1 MESSTSK
8 AEIMKPMILK
18 AGIPLALSV
27 AGFVCAR
34 LIARRSVNPRDP
46 LFENRPEVDSQFRD
60 EQSLHSFGSSTSV
73 PSIESEKP
81 MDHTNFTISMESF
94 ELGDEPNVKEELLR
108 LRTRIEELQKREWE
122 LETQFLRFCDLKEK
136 ESMLIQL
143 RSMLLFEM
151 SQVELLDRDI
161 SSVEAEK
168 NRLETLVAEYLRI
181 LEQMEVWKSKNGF
194 LHRKVKKLLRKI
206 RVQSRLIRE
215 QGSKIEAR
223 EAEILRAHDALE
235 TRTDIVKE
243 LEEEVCELKVKL
255 DHQQEEKNELLEKL
269 ELAEKSHPSI
279 SKVQPLSQALE
290 EPFIHTYAIKIS
302 FFLSS
307 TETTQQFDGR
317 LTLKE

>member
-1 MESSTSK
+1 MESSTSR

-46 LFENRPEVDSQFRD
+46 LFENRPEVDSQLRD

-73 PSIESEKP
+73 PSIECEKP
-81 MDHTNFTISMESF
+81 MDHTNFTNSMESF
-94 ELGDEPNVKEELLR
+94 EIGDESNVKEELLR

-143 RSMLLFEM
+143 RNMLLLEM
-151 SQVELLDRDI
+151 SQVELLDWEI

-168 NRLETLVAEYLRI
+168 NRLETLVVEYLRI

-206 RVQSRLIRE
+206 RVQSRHIRE

-235 TRTDIVKE
+235 TRTDIIKE

-255 DHQQEEKNELLEKL
+255 DHQQEEKNELLKKL
-269 ELAEKSHPSI
+269 KLAEKSHPSI
-279 SKVQPLSQALE
+279 SKVQPLFSS
-290 EPFIHTYAIKIS
+290 IRGTVYTYICYQNLL
-302 FFLSS
+302 FLSS
-307 TETTQQFDGR
+307 TEKTQQFDGR
-317 LTLKE
+317 LTLKG